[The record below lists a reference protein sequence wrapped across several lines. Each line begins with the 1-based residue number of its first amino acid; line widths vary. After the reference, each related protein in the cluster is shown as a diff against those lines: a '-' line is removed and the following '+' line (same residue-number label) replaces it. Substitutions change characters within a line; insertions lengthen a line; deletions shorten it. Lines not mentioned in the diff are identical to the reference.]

1 MPANNATKTGG
12 AAMKC
17 SWTIAVLIALC
28 ATATKADDSAPGVAT
43 IGTGT
48 FSCAKFAKYDA
59 APNNSDQMNLIIQWA
74 WGFISAYNLRAA
86 FSATFQ
92 ENDAPN
98 PVTPPNATSVVSSI
112 RKFCQKNPQGNLTD
126 ATLELIGTS
135 GGIVTS
141 SVTLPQT

>member
-1 MPANNATKTGG
+1 MKSYWAI
-12 AAMKC
+12 AALL
-17 SWTIAVLIALC
+17 VLC
-28 ATATKADDSAPGVAT
+28 CTSTRADDKAQGVAT

-48 FSCAKFAKYDA
+48 FSCAKFTKYDA

-98 PVTPPNATSVVSSI
+98 SVTPPDATATLMFI
-112 RKFCQKNPQGNLTD
+112 RKFCQKNPQSNVTD
-126 ATLELIGTS
+126 ATLDLIGTS
-135 GGIVTS
+135 GGVVTS
-141 SVTLPQT
+141 SVTLPPK